1 LSQAS
6 EWYEGG
12 QGSTLVL
19 LHGFG
24 GTWRSWKPIL
34 PMLEKHH
41 HVVAPTLPGH
51 IGGIKLKKRASPVS
65 ISEAVAEQ
73 LQDRGIYN
81 AHFVGQS
88 LGGWAVFEMARFG
101 LARSALGLSPAGA
114 FSDRDEVIAFMRKGR
129 SMLKVLPIIAP
140 FLKLAVR
147 SPALRKRVLAGE
159 MQHADRMTVAEARN
173 HFDRLL
179 RMTIVKE
186 YLDETLDPIKPLPA
200 DCSIP
205 LRVAWGACDTTLPFD
220 KFGQPLLDLL
230 DLSSYITL
238 EDCGHNPVWDDPQGV
253 VKTILDF
260 TREVENNEE
269 LLSASCQRA

>member
-1 LSQAS
+1 MNETP
-6 EWYEGG
+6 EWYEAGH
-12 QGSTLVL
+12 GSTLVL

-34 PMLEKHH
+34 SLLEEHH
-41 HVVAPTLPGH
+41 RVIAPTMPGH

-73 LQDRGIYN
+73 LRDRGIHN

-88 LGGWAVFEMARFG
+88 LGGWSVFEMARFG

-114 FSDRDEVIAFMRKGR
+114 FSDRQAVISFMRKGH

-140 FLKLAVR
+140 FLKLAVTF
-147 SPALRKRVLAGE
+147 PALRKRVLAGE
-159 MQHADRMTVAEARN
+159 MQHGDRMTAAEARD

-186 YLDETLDPIKPLPA
+186 YLDETLAPIEPLPA
-200 DCSIP
+200 DCKTP
-205 LRVAWGACDTTLPFD
+205 LRVAWGACDTTLPFE
-220 KFGQPLLDLL
+220 KFGQPLLDVLG
-230 DLSSYITL
+230 LSSYVSL
-238 EDCGHNPVWDDPQGV
+238 ADCGHNPMFDDPQGV
-253 VKTILDF
+253 VKTILNF
-260 TREVENNEE
+260 TREVENNEVH
-269 LLSASCQRA
+269 